1 MSETV
6 TREELLAAKRAELE
20 GLSDADLLGDGLV
33 GRLREWEVR
42 HRLRAKESE
51 LRAMSDRELLGDL
64 VGLLREEEV
73 ERRMRQHAAVA

>member
-33 GRLREWEVR
+33 GRLRDWEVR
-42 HRLRAKESE
+42 HRLWVKESE

-64 VGLLREEEV
+64 VELLREVEV
-73 ERRMRQHAAVA
+73 DRRLRR